1 MQVFTRTCSRQFVF
15 AIVGWFFEGEES
27 GGAACILG
35 ERGMLA
41 PRKAKFDSA
50 LPPIFAVHVV
60 YYYTTVSASSRVQ
73 AK

>member
-15 AIVGWFFEGEES
+15 AIVGRFFEGEES

-50 LPPIFAVHVV
+50 LPPIFG
-60 YYYTTVSASSRVQ
+60 
-73 AK
+73 